1 MYKILDHY
9 ILLFKRKNFIF
20 TCFIMVFFSTTAFA
34 QRVTNIDKKGTERTT
49 GNIVT
54 ESATAPTVPTP
65 IQGDIWVDTT
75 TNTTK
80 FWDGNSWDSRS
91 WSGGRVDWKE
101 RPRVSKAILRVRRGS
116 NKRWR
121 SLRLGPTP
129 PLHSDAVSS
138 LV

>member
-80 FWDGNSWDSRS
+80 FWDGNSWEPIQASSAFALIDTDGDTQILVEETADDDTIRFDTA
-91 WSGGRVDWKE
+91 GTE
-101 RPRVSKAILRVRRGS
+101 R
-116 NKRWR
+116 
-121 SLRLGPTP
+121 
-129 PLHSDAVSS
+129 AVTSS
-138 LV
+138 TIGIK